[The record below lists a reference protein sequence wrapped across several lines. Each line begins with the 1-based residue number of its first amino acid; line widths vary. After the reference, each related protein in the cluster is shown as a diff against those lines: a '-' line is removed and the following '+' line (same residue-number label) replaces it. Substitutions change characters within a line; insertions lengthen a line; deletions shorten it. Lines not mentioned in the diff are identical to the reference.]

1 MPPLAFTY
9 PGGPLVRRHG
19 PIGYL
24 DIQSFRPWL
33 RDEFSFRCVYCLVR
47 EQWGK
52 RLGEF
57 DLDHFEPVASS
68 PEVSLEY
75 DNLVYSCHAC
85 NLRKGK
91 RRVPDPAQ
99 ALLESAVRVHLDGRL
114 SGLTDEARRVIAV
127 MALNSP
133 NLIRWRLTWLR
144 IIDVCQN
151 SDPELFAALMSYPDD
166 IPDLSKLTPPSN
178 SRPDG
183 VERSCYA
190 QRAAGGLSSGFI
202 A

>member
-1 MPPLAFTY
+1 MRSVPPLAFTY

-19 PIGYL
+19 PSGYS
-24 DIQSFRPWL
+24 DVQSFRPWL

-68 PEVSLEY
+68 PEASLDY

-91 RRVPDPAQ
+91 RQVPDPTQ
-99 ALLESAVRVHLDGRL
+99 ALLESGCSSPSRWKTVRFD
-114 SGLTDEARRVIAV
+114 RR
-127 MALNSP
+127 STP
-133 NLIRWRLTWLR
+133 
-144 IIDVCQN
+144 
-151 SDPELFAALMSYPDD
+151 SYFG
-166 IPDLSKLTPPSN
+166 
-178 SRPDG
+178 DG
-183 VERSCYA
+183 VEFGEPCSMATHLDADYRH
-190 QRAAGGLSSGFI
+190 LPKD
-202 A
+202 